1 MRNENEYF
9 LQLTSIIKQNEQALN
24 VFKQL
29 NSSKLDFQPWP
40 KRPSQILKETLSEDF
55 FKSVLENSLINN
67 SDILLDYYLYFFP
80 WAKATEITDDAKL
93 QSLAISYTESFIR
106 HIKSLNV
113 SQISLGSFLQS
124 KINPSQ
130 IDSTKLMPEG
140 NLLLNYK
147 KEGQRFSKLVN
158 VDTLKQVPSMKA
170 PEEVSEFSSV
180 QSANINST
188 LEVKE
193 ESKTSTEIKLQV
205 EREVELTSQVNV
217 NPVDYSKEYY
227 DLLDE
232 EAQLNATR
240 KRLESARSNKQSRQ
254 SSFNGTKV
262 IAYAAGGTFGFA
274 TIFVNLIL

>member
-180 QSANINST
+180 QSANISSN
-188 LEVKE
+188 LEIKE

-205 EREVELTSQVNV
+205 EREVELTSQVNA

>member
-1 MRNENEYF
+1 
-9 LQLTSIIKQNEQALN
+9 
-24 VFKQL
+24 
-29 NSSKLDFQPWP
+29 
-40 KRPSQILKETLSEDF
+40 
-55 FKSVLENSLINN
+55 
-67 SDILLDYYLYFFP
+67 
-80 WAKATEITDDAKL
+80 
-93 QSLAISYTESFIR
+93 
-106 HIKSLNV
+106 
-113 SQISLGSFLQS
+113 
-124 KINPSQ
+124 
-130 IDSTKLMPEG
+130 
-140 NLLLNYK
+140 
-147 KEGQRFSKLVN
+147 
-158 VDTLKQVPSMKA
+158 MKA

-205 EREVELTSQVNV
+205 EREVELTSQVNA

-274 TIFVNLIL
+274 TIFVNLILW